1 MKRFMIVSIYSCC
14 GTCYIDVFDRR
25 KLSVVRVPIDSRLR
39 HFYHVEDEF
48 DVMEEIKSSL

>member
-25 KLSVVRVPIDSRLR
+25 KFSVVRVPIDSRLR